1 MTHRAILIGI
11 LLSGTVPAFS
21 QRQTAGGIT
30 GPSGGMAP
38 REHASTMRNND
49 PALNRSTESHSET
62 NQIPSEVRGPGF
74 DPTPVRI
81 PSIVNEVRRPIT
93 SMDLLTIRDLKGVQ
107 ISPDGKNVVF
117 VVSQAVYG
125 ANGYRTG
132 LFVVGT
138 EPGSK
143 PVSLGSGGPPRWSQ
157 VGEYLPEPPS
167 WSPDSRYIT
176 YRLKRG
182 ETWQIWRWNREG
194 GDPIQLTHN
203 PHDVQTFEWS
213 PDGNR
218 IIFETSKSAGP
229 EEARRFSERGML
241 YDDNIAP
248 FLCTPI
254 VDMQRQRVLERETWF
269 YETATGKESKAT
281 SEEIRRYSAWHRD
294 PEDPDIGNAKLSPD
308 GNTLAFTRF
317 LRTEETKTRRA
328 YNSLFVRSIKNG
340 KVIDLTQT
348 MAVSYVAEFWWGSD
362 GRDVYFLARLGDDD
376 PPSLYVVASIG
387 GEARKVIH
395 FNTGFSQTSL
405 DTKATFAAGVSGTT
419 TTPDQVA
426 LVDLKTGAVQTLVN
440 VNPEFSQIQLSPVLE
455 IKWKNENG
463 GTDFGY
469 LIKPFDYEQGKTYPL
484 IVTTYRV
491 TVQGFQR
498 GAVGDEYPEQV
509 FAANGFAVLAIDVGI
524 LQGYESGRFQEARTA
539 IWFSLIP
546 NLEAAVKVVEDMG
559 IADPERKGITGLS
572 YGARIVDFMISHSNL
587 FQAAIASQLGT
598 DDPYSYYIGGGA
610 YQRHLATWGLGG
622 LPEGEAWTRWREVS
636 PALNAQQV
644 KSPLL
649 VNAADSEFR
658 LGLQFYTSLKLLG
671 KPLEVFLYPDEFH
684 EKNQPTH
691 RFEIYQR
698 NLDWFKFW
706 LKAEE
711 DPAPEK
717 AQQYARWRQL
727 RKLQEENKNGLTTSK
742 ATSN

>member
-11 LLSGTVPAFS
+11 LLLGTVRAFS
-21 QRQTAGGIT
+21 QKRTAGGIA
-30 GPSGGMAP
+30 GPSDGMAP
-38 REHASTMRNND
+38 RTHSGTVSNND
-49 PALNRSTESHSET
+49 AALNRTTESNNAT
-62 NQIPSEVRGPGF
+62 NQIQSEVRGPGF
-74 DPTPVRI
+74 DPTPVQI
-81 PSIVNEVRRPIT
+81 PPIVNEVRRPIT

-107 ISPDGKNVVF
+107 ISPDGKSVAF
-117 VVSQAVYG
+117 VVSQAVYET
-125 ANGYRTG
+125 NSYRTG

-143 PVSLGSGGPPRWSQ
+143 PVNLGSGGPPRWSE
-157 VGEYLPEPPS
+157 VGEYLTESPS

-182 ETWQIWRWNREG
+182 KTWQIWRWNREG
-194 GDPIQLTHN
+194 GEPIQLTHN

-218 IIFETSKSAGP
+218 IIFEIAKSAGP
-229 EEARRFSERGML
+229 EETQRLSERGML

-254 VDMQRQRVLERETWF
+254 VDMQLQKASERETWL
-269 YETATGKESKAT
+269 YETETRKESKAT
-281 SEEIRRYSAWHRD
+281 NEEIRRYSTWYRN
-294 PEDPDIGNAKLSPD
+294 PEDPEIGNAKLSPD

-328 YNSLFVRSIKNG
+328 YNSLFVRSMKNG
-340 KVIDLTQT
+340 KVIDLTRQ
-348 MAVSYVAEFWWGSD
+348 MAVSYVGEFWWRSD
-362 GRDVYFLARLGDDD
+362 GREVYFLARLGDGGL
-376 PPSLYVVASIG
+376 PSLYVVASIG
-387 GEARKVIH
+387 GEARRVTH
-395 FNTGFSQTSL
+395 FHTGFSQTSL
-405 DTKATFAAGVSGTT
+405 DAKATFAAGASGTT
-419 TTPDQVA
+419 TTPDEVA
-426 LVDLKTGAVQTLVN
+426 LVDLKTGAAQTLVN
-440 VNPEFSQIQLSPVLE
+440 VNPEFSGIQLSPVFE
-455 IKWKNENG
+455 IKWKNDNG

-469 LIKPFDYEQGKTYPL
+469 LIKPVDYEQGKTYPL

-491 TVQGFQR
+491 PVQGFQR

-524 LQGYESGRFQEARTA
+524 LQSYQPGHFQEAKTA

-546 NLEAAVKVVEDMG
+546 NLEAAVNVVEDMG
-559 IADPERKGITGLS
+559 IADPEHKGITGLS
-572 YGARIVDFMISHSNL
+572 YGARIVDFMITHSNL

-598 DDPYSYYIGGGA
+598 DDPYSYYIGGEA

-622 LPEGEAWTRWREVS
+622 LPESEAWARWREVS

-644 KSPLL
+644 KAPLL

-727 RKLQEENKNGLTTSK
+727 RKLQEENKNGLTTRK